1 MIYDGKRNLLRTSAL
16 ASLPHP
22 DAVIRAITFTVSSRA
37 RSGVLGFRD
46 AVGESSLFMMCMG
59 TACPMSRAARAFCHL
74 SRAHRKR
81 WI

>member
-46 AVGESSLFMMCMG
+46 AVGESSLFM
-59 TACPMSRAARAFCHL
+59 S
-74 SRAHRKR
+74 
-81 WI
+81 